1 MTYILRHPAS
11 LSSARCLLHEHDGV
25 EEHGQADLQTRV
37 HHVDLC
43 NAAVHLRHSYFGH
56 VPHDVAPELLVRG
69 VSARADL
76 CVWRRFR

>member
-11 LSSARCLLHEHDGV
+11 LSSARCLLHEHDGI
-25 EEHGQADLQTRV
+25 EEHGQADLQARV

-43 NAAVHLRHSYFGH
+43 DTAVRLCHSSAGH
-56 VPHDVAPELLVRG
+56 VPHDVAPKLLVRG
-69 VSARADL
+69 VSARAAL